1 MPYIKRQIEQQILDV
16 ARNFPA
22 VVVTGARQICKTT
35 LLRHL
40 FPDHHYVTLDR
51 PLTAEQA
58 DSDPEAFL
66 AAHPAPVVIDEIQ
79 YAPSLFRYLKMRI
92 DEHRSRKG
100 QYLLTGSQKF
110 TLMQGVADSLA
121 GRAATVEL
129 EGLSCLDL
137 AAAGNIKP
145 STEAYLDMMYRGSFP
160 ELWTEPDRPAAAF
173 FDAYIATYL
182 ERDVKQVL
190 AVGNLR
196 DFERF
201 LRGCALRTGQQLNKS
216 DLARDVGISV
226 STAGEW
232 LSVLEAL
239 GQIHLLE
246 PWFGNLGKRLA
257 KAPKLYLSDP
267 ALVCALSGLT
277 REALPQS
284 PLLGALW
291 ETFVYAELRK
301 QWSFAG
307 VKPRLWYYRD
317 QSNYEVDF
325 ISEQGHDLSFYE
337 CKWTSSPSTEAAKKM
352 RQVEKIFMA
361 KPAAHYR
368 IKAKTVISRAAEVF
382 THGDINFCS
391 PMQGLVAGLFG
402 SGLK

>member
-1 MPYIKRQIEQQILDV
+1 MTYISRKIEQQIRD
-16 ARNFPA
+16 AAAYFPA
-22 VVVTGARQICKTT
+22 VVVTGARQIGKTT

-40 FPDHHYVTLDR
+40 FPDHNYVTLDR

-58 DSDPEAFL
+58 EVDPEAFL
-66 AAHPAPVVIDEIQ
+66 AAHPAPVIIDEIQ
-79 YAPSLFRYLKMRI
+79 YAPSLFRFLKLKI
-92 DEHRSRKG
+92 DERRAAKG
-100 QYLLTGSQKF
+100 QYLVTGSQKF

-121 GRAATVEL
+121 GRAAVIEL

-137 AAAGNIKP
+137 ADAGVLTP
-145 STEAYLDMMYRGSFP
+145 TPEAFLDLLHRGSYP
-160 ELWTEPDRPAAAF
+160 ELWTDTARPSAAF

-201 LRGCALRTGQQLNKS
+201 LRGCALRTSQQLNKS

-239 GQIHLLE
+239 GQIILLE
-246 PWFGNLGKRLA
+246 PWFSNLGKRLA
-257 KAPKLYLSDP
+257 KAPKIYLADP

-284 PLLGALW
+284 PMIGALW

-307 VKPRLWYYRD
+307 IKPRLWYYRD
-317 QSNYEVDF
+317 QSNRELDF
-325 ISEQGHDLSFYE
+325 ISEQGHDLTFYE
-337 CKWTSSPSTEAAKKM
+337 CKWTSSPQQEAAHRM
-352 RQVEKIFMA
+352 LQVESIFTA
-361 KPAAHYR
+361 KTPSPYR
-368 IKAKTVISRAAEVF
+368 IKGKIIISRASETF
-382 THGDINFCS
+382 RRGGILFRS
-391 PMQGLVAGLFG
+391 PFAGLG
-402 SGLK
+402 PGAS

>member
-1 MPYIKRQIEQQILDV
+1 MTYINRKIEQQILSV
-16 ARNFPA
+16 AADFPA
-22 VVVTGARQICKTT
+22 VVVTGARQIGKTT

-40 FPDHHYVTLDR
+40 FPDHNYVTLDR

-58 DSDPEAFL
+58 EVDPEAFL
-66 AAHPAPVVIDEIQ
+66 AAHPAPVIIDEIQ
-79 YAPSLFRYLKMRI
+79 YAPSLFRFLKLKI
-92 DEHRSRKG
+92 DARRAAKG

-110 TLMQGVADSLA
+110 TLMQGVTDSLA
-121 GRAATVEL
+121 GRAAVIEL

-137 AAAGNIKP
+137 AAANVLIP
-145 STEAYLDMMYRGSFP
+145 STEAFLDLLHRGSYP
-160 ELWTEPDRPAAAF
+160 ELWTDTARPAAAF

-201 LRGCALRTGQQLNKS
+201 LRGCALRTSQQLNKS

-239 GQIHLLE
+239 GQIVLLE
-246 PWFGNLGKRLA
+246 PWFSNLGKRLA
-257 KAPKLYLSDP
+257 KAPKIYLADP

-277 REALPQS
+277 REGLSQS
-284 PLLGALW
+284 PMIGALW

-307 VKPRLWYYRD
+307 IKPRLWYYRD
-317 QSNYEVDF
+317 QSNRELDF
-325 ISEQGHDLSFYE
+325 ISEQGHDLTFYE
-337 CKWTSSPSTEAAKKM
+337 CKWTSSPQQEAAHRM
-352 RQVEKIFMA
+352 LQVERIFTE
-361 KPAAHYR
+361 KTPSHYR
-368 IKAKTVISRAAEVF
+368 IKDKVIVSRASETF
-382 THGDINFCS
+382 RRGEIMFRS
-391 PMQGLVAGLFG
+391 PFAGLG
-402 SGLK
+402 PDAN